1 MSPNLVKSPIT
12 GYCKKLLRGVLGVCP
27 AGGGGG
33 GGGYSQKNWVDICSP
48 LPKTPTIFKAKM
60 SDFFLPYVIPYLRA
74 DH

>member
-33 GGGYSQKNWVDICSP
+33 GGG
-48 LPKTPTIFKAKM
+48 TPRKIG
-60 SDFFLPYVIPYLRA
+60 
-74 DH
+74 